1 MNLTDTQIDLVD
13 KLYRDASLNLLT
25 PAALNKYL
33 KENGHTGYTINKIK
47 DYINSLQTTQTS
59 KLHYSNHSYVAEGP
73 REQYQL
79 DLIYMP
85 DSWHNHNYKYLLSVV
100 DVFSKVGDLKPLKDR
115 EKKTVALAFEQVIHD
130 MGTPK
135 TVFTDKGSEFKNSEF
150 QKVLDN
156 HKIQIIFALNHA
168 AFVEA
173 FNKTMKNR
181 LIKYMKLNNDKN
193 WAKFIGPVLQ
203 GYNNTKHSATGI
215 APNNVSS
222 KNEIEVAMKL
232 KSHAKTSNYPIVSVG
247 DMVRLPI
254 IHKVHKQ
261 YKEQWTTELYKVQE
275 VYHNGVYKVNNELH
289 PRRDLQLV
297 KGDVIKLPEKS
308 KQEQVMIAKQDK
320 IGKAANKPIVK
331 QLMNTKTPDYQ
342 AVETMLDSGR
352 TKRPTSGPTDY
363 AKFAGVNHRTKK

>member
-1 MNLTDTQIDLVD
+1 M
-13 KLYRDASLNLLT
+13 NLLT
-25 PAALNKYL
+25 SAALNKYL
-33 KENGHTGYTINKIK
+33 KDNGHAGYTTNKIK
-47 DYINSLQTTQTS
+47 EYLATLETTQTS
-59 KLHYSNHSYVAEGP
+59 KLHYSKHSYVAEGP

-115 EKKTVALAFEQVIHD
+115 EKK
-130 MGTPK
+130 
-135 TVFTDKGSEFKNSEF
+135 GSEFKNSEF

-181 LIKYMKLNNDKN
+181 LIKCMKLNNDKN
-193 WAKFIGPVLQ
+193 WAKFIGPVWQ
-203 GYNNTKHSATGI
+203 GHNNTKHSATSI

-232 KSHAKTSNYPIVSVG
+232 KSHAKTSNYPIISVG

-254 IHKVHKQ
+254 IHKLHKQ

-289 PRRDLQLV
+289 P
-297 KGDVIKLPEKS
+297 
-308 KQEQVMIAKQDK
+308 
-320 IGKAANKPIVK
+320 
-331 QLMNTKTPDYQ
+331 
-342 AVETMLDSGR
+342 
-352 TKRPTSGPTDY
+352 
-363 AKFAGVNHRTKK
+363 